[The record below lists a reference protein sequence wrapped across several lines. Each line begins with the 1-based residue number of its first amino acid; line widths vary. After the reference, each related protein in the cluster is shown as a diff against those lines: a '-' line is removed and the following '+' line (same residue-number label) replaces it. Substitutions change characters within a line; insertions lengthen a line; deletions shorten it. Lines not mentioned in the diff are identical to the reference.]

1 LSNLEV
7 KKIQENYQIIGRED
21 EIITALIAAHA
32 RKHILFE
39 GGVGV
44 GKTAIAT
51 ALAKYFDQDFN
62 RIDGDERY
70 TEHKL
75 IGWFDPPLVMS
86 KGYSWDT
93 FIPGPLTEA
102 MMDGAFFF
110 INELNRMP
118 EGTQNVLLSAMDEG
132 QIIIPKIGTIKS
144 KSNFLI
150 IATQNPE
157 EFVGTSRL
165 SEALKDRFVWVRL
178 DYQSEDEERR
188 IVQKETG
195 FKNEKIISTAVKII
209 RKTREE
215 PEIRRGSSIRGAIDI
230 VDLICNQKL
239 DPNLDENTWINVTI
253 SALATKIELEDNST
267 QGIEKII
274 KKIVRSVL
282 NENLEVSNQSNLVE
296 QNSKLK
302 KNQIY

>member
-1 LSNLEV
+1 LSNPEV
-7 KKIQENYQIIGRED
+7 KKIQENYQIIGRDD
-21 EIITALIAAHA
+21 EIISALTAAHA
-32 RKHILFE
+32 SKHILFE

-44 GKTAIAT
+44 GKTVIAT

-144 KSNFLI
+144 KSKFLI

-157 EFVGTSRL
+157 EFPKS
-165 SEALKDRFVWVRL
+165 
-178 DYQSEDEERR
+178 RR
-188 IVQKETG
+188 I
-195 FKNEKIISTAVKII
+195 
-209 RKTREE
+209 RW
-215 PEIRRGSSIRGAIDI
+215 
-230 VDLICNQKL
+230 NQ
-239 DPNLDENTWINVTI
+239 
-253 SALATKIELEDNST
+253 
-267 QGIEKII
+267 
-274 KKIVRSVL
+274 
-282 NENLEVSNQSNLVE
+282 
-296 QNSKLK
+296 
-302 KNQIY
+302 

>member
-70 TEHKL
+70 
-75 IGWFDPPLVMS
+75 
-86 KGYSWDT
+86 SWDT

-144 KSNFLI
+144 KSKFLI

-178 DYQSEDEERR
+178 DYQSEEEEKR
-188 IVQKETG
+188 IVLKETG
-195 FKNEKIISTAVKII
+195 FKNEKIISTSVKII

-230 VDLICNQKL
+230 VDLVCNQKL
-239 DPNLDENTWINVTI
+239 DPDLDENTWINVTI

-267 QGIEKII
+267 QGIEKVI
-274 KKIVRSVL
+274 KKIVMSVL
-282 NENLEVSNQSNLVE
+282 NENLEDSNQSSLVA
-296 QNSKLK
+296 QNDKLK